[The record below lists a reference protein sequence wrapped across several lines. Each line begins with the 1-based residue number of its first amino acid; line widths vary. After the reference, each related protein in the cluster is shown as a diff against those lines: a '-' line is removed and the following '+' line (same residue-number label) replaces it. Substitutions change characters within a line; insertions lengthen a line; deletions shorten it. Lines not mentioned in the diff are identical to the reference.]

1 MNVKRKIAA
10 LLIFMLASASV
21 LWAQT
26 EPTKV
31 EKIPTVKVRFRNN
44 SIVFRHVTIVTY
56 LPVQEGNGTEGV
68 LLAPYSGKTKTYEV
82 GTKVYFANS
91 KQVDTVMSGKKLE
104 GVPFMVIKAE
114 DEGKTFNIFK

>member
-1 MNVKRKIAA
+1 MNVKRKIAT
-10 LLIFMLASASV
+10 LLIFALASVSI

-26 EPTKV
+26 ESSKV

-44 SIVFRHVTIVTY
+44 SIVFRHVTIITY
-56 LPVQEGNGTEGV
+56 FPAQEGNSTEGV
-68 LLAPYSGKTKTYEV
+68 LLAPYTGKTKTYEV
-82 GTKVYFANS
+82 GTKIYFANS

-114 DEGKTFNIFK
+114 DEGKIFNIFK